1 MLLFIGISSL
11 KKRRKNVFVL
21 QTQSQ
26 HVTDKL
32 EAYAQLKRHSLCTD
46 NAVVTVPISGN
57 AACNCCN
64 MHSVTYR
71 KKAKYLQ
78 WTTNKNIAC
87 IIKILKACK
96 IYTVQLMFHANLDE
110 VTILHPNTCLSTQL
124 SCMPLSLGKKRKC
137 NPQV

>member
-21 QTQSQ
+21 RTQSQ